1 MPVQS
6 SCHLGLIQ
14 RLAISS
20 SLVVLLLVAL
30 VIGSLAHFE
39 ATRRSG
45 DHAQRLKSDLQTL
58 VSVLAIPVSAGD
70 TGAVTS
76 VLAAF
81 AVRPGVDHVAW
92 TDAHGSQV
100 AVMGAPVSHRAPA
113 WFASLAGLPE
123 YSAPNAAPYSAT
135 QRIVLG
141 SVDHGQAALR
151 LHPAVLVNES
161 WAMVASGAPI
171 VLGGVCALSLALLL
185 VAGHA
190 PLLLRRQIRVRDSLR
205 ASESLGRRLAMIV
218 EQSNDAIIARD
229 LNGIILCWNNGA
241 ERLYGWTAQEAVGR
255 PARELHLGGFSDA
268 DYALM
273 LARMRQRGNWA
284 AEGPRVTKAGSTV
297 QVSVTLASLLDE
309 NGQVVGEVGIGRD
322 MTALTQAQCALV
334 HANERLEA
342 RVHERTAELTLNET
356 LLRAV
361 MDAMPG
367 VVVFLDA
374 QQRHQLFNRRLEE
387 WLALDAEAI
396 RGKTFCEVSSDGNL
410 SSCLPYLQRAQAG
423 EAVRF
428 EWLYRAPDG
437 ALRDID
443 TSLVPVPAV
452 GGENSGVSGG
462 IASFSM
468 DITERKRAD
477 ATLRDSLAR
486 NRVLV
491 TMVERS
497 TDSIHARDLNGNVT
511 YWNQGAER
519 VTGFSAAE
527 AIGQPLR
534 SLHQREASEGE
545 LAGVLARIR
554 AGRATDSEGRRLS
567 KSGHMMDVAIRTEP
581 LFDEHDRL
589 SGEVT
594 VLRDITETKNDVRE
608 LRRAKEVAEAAN
620 RAKSEF
626 LANMSHEIRTPLN
639 GVLGLTELVLD
650 SELTREQRTDLELV
664 QTAGRSLMTILNDI
678 LDFSKIEAGQLQIE
692 AFEFAPADSIADTL
706 KLLAPRAHLKG
717 LTLSC
722 EAHGTPLRLIGD
734 PGRLRQIVMNLVGNA
749 IKFTARGEVA
759 VTVSTLAG
767 ETHANSAPQPDAT
780 VMLQVSVRDSGI
792 GIAPEQHATIF
803 DAFTQADASTTRRFG
818 GTGLGLS
825 ISAKLVRLMGGSIR
839 VESIPEQ
846 GSTFSF
852 TLQCGVPV
860 SSPAPAPAPV
870 AGALAALDGH
880 TVLVVE
886 DNTSYSAALLRMLA
900 GWGMLPAVASDGE
913 SALAMLRQASSQG
926 RPYALLLLDVLLP
939 GMDGYAVARQV
950 KAEPHLVGNVVV
962 VTGAGQRGDG
972 ARWLE
977 LGAAAYL
984 SKPVQA
990 AELFEALV
998 ALISRPAG
1006 KAPSSLVT
1014 RHSLREARQGASVL
1028 VAEDNETNQVVVRRV
1043 LKKLGYRVQMA
1054 NNGQEALDAIARET
1068 FDLVLMDM
1076 QMPGMGGLEAAAAIR
1091 VGEAG
1096 GSLRV
1101 PIVALTAGAM
1111 QADRDSCLAA
1121 GMDDFLSKPYTA
1133 AEIDAVI
1140 KRWLPNQRGPSRQAW
1155 AGSDADAAASE
1166 IGAQAL
1172 ETPSRASAAKPAR
1185 PAAKAQSRAL
1195 DVAVLKG
1202 CIGDD
1207 DEGVDEFLRSYLDS
1221 SAKAAVALREA
1232 RRARRADT
1240 FSGISHSLKST
1251 ARTVGATEVG
1261 ELCAQ
1266 LEAAGQQSDWSTID
1280 AAMLHFDALLAAAAA
1295 DADEWLAAH
1304 ST

>member
-6 SCHLGLIQ
+6 SCHFGLMQ
-14 RLAISS
+14 RLAIST

-39 ATRRSG
+39 VTGRSG

-58 VSVLAIPVSAGD
+58 ISVLAAPVSAGD
-70 TGAVTS
+70 SAAVTQ

-81 AVRPGVDHVAW
+81 AARPGVQRVAW
-92 TDAHGSQV
+92 TDSGGKQI
-100 AVMGAPVSHRAPA
+100 AVTGAPVSQSAPA
-113 WFASLAGLPE
+113 WFEALVGSPE
-123 YSAPNAAPYSAT
+123 YSAT
-135 QRIVLG
+135 QNIVPG
-141 SVDHGQAALR
+141 STEHGQAALR
-151 LHPAVLVNES
+151 LNPAVVANEA
-161 WAMVASGAPI
+161 WALIASGTPI
-171 VLGGVCALSLALLL
+171 VLGGVCALSIALLL

-190 PLLLRRQIRVRDSLR
+190 PLLLRRQISVMNSLR
-205 ASESLGRRLAMIV
+205 ASESLSRRLAMIV
-218 EQSNDAIIARD
+218 EQSSDAIISRD
-229 LNGIILCWNNGA
+229 LNGTILSWNTGA
-241 ERLYGWTAQEAVGR
+241 ERLYGWTAQEAIGKS
-255 PARELHLGGFSDA
+255 ARELHLGGFTDA
-268 DYALM
+268 DYARM
-273 LARMRQRGNWA
+273 LARMREPGNWA
-284 AEGPRVTKAGSTV
+284 AEGARVTKAGTTV
-297 QVSVTLASLLDE
+297 QVSVTLARLLDE
-309 NGQVVGEVGIGRD
+309 HGQVFGEVGIGRD
-322 MTALTQAQCALV
+322 VTALTQAQCALV
-334 HANERLEA
+334 LANERLEA
-342 RVHERTAELTLNET
+342 RVLERTTELTLNET

-374 QQRHQLFNRRLEE
+374 QQRQQLFNRRLEE
-387 WLALDAEAI
+387 WLALDADAI
-396 RGKTFCEVSSDGNL
+396 RGKTPSEVSSEENL
-410 SSCLPYLQRAQAG
+410 RVFLPYLEQAQAG
-423 EAVRF
+423 KAVRF

-437 ALRDID
+437 TLRDVD
-443 TSLVPVPAV
+443 TTLVPVPA
-452 GGENSGVSGG
+452 GDGASGG
-462 IASFSM
+462 VASFSM
-468 DITERKRAD
+468 DISERKRAD

-486 NRVLV
+486 NRVLA

-497 TDSIHARDLNGNVT
+497 TDSIHARDLDGNVT
-511 YWNQGAER
+511 YWNQGAEQ

-534 SLHQREASEGE
+534 SLHLRDKDDAE
-545 LAGVLARIR
+545 LAAVLARIR
-554 AGRATDSEGRRLS
+554 AGRATDFEGQRLS
-567 KSGHMMDVAIRTEP
+567 KSGQAIDVAIRTEP
-581 LFDEHDRL
+581 LLDQDDRL
-589 SGEVT
+589 SGEVC
-594 VLRDITETKNDVRE
+594 VLRDITATKNDERE

-650 SELTREQRTDLELV
+650 TDLTHEQRTDLELV

-692 AFEFAPADSIADTL
+692 AFEFSPADSIADTL
-706 KLLAPRAHLKG
+706 KLLAPRAHQKG

-722 EAHGTPLRLIGD
+722 DARNTPPRLLGD

-759 VTVSTLAG
+759 VTVSTLPG
-767 ETHANSAPQPDAT
+767 ETAADSAPQPDAAAT
-780 VMLQVSVRDSGI
+780 LQVSVRDSGI
-792 GIAPEQHATIF
+792 GIAPDQHATIF
-803 DAFTQADASTTRRFG
+803 DAFTQADASTTRRYG

-839 VESIPEQ
+839 VDSVPGQ
-846 GSTFSF
+846 GSTFTF
-852 TLQCGVPV
+852 TLKCGVPV
-860 SSPAPAPAPV
+860 AAQAQAPAPGASAP
-870 AGALAALDGH
+870 AALDGH

-886 DNTSYSAALLRMLA
+886 DNASYSGALVRMLA
-900 GWGMLPAVASDGE
+900 GWGMVPAAASDGE
-913 SALAMLRQASSQG
+913 SALAMLRQANSLG
-926 RPYALLLLDVLLP
+926 RPYALLLLDVMLP

-950 KAEPHLVGNVVV
+950 KLEPHLAGNVVV
-962 VTGAGQRGDG
+962 LTGAGQRGDG

-990 AELFEALV
+990 TELFEALV

-1006 KAPSSLVT
+1006 EAVASLVT
-1014 RHSLREARQGASVL
+1014 RHSLREARQGASIL
-1028 VAEDNETNQVVVRRV
+1028 VAEDNETNQVVARRV
-1043 LKKLGYRVQMA
+1043 LKKLGYRVQLV

-1068 FDLVLMDM
+1068 YDLVLMDM
-1076 QMPGMGGLEAAAAIR
+1076 QMPKMGGLEAAAAIR
-1091 VGEAG
+1091 TREASG
-1096 GSLRV
+1096 QRRV

-1121 GMDDFLSKPYTA
+1121 GMDDFLAKPYSA

-1140 KRWLPNQRGPSRQAW
+1140 KRWLPDSPAREAW
-1155 AGSDADAAASE
+1155 AGNRTGPAAFDL
-1166 IGAQAL
+1166 GAQAL
-1172 ETPSRASAAKPAR
+1172 ESSSLPVVIQQDSMQGKTKIQAHSP
-1185 PAAKAQSRAL
+1185 AL
-1195 DVAVLKG
+1195 DVEVLKG

-1221 SAKAAVALREA
+1221 SAKAATALHEA
-1232 RRARRADT
+1232 HRARRCDT
-1240 FSGISHSLKST
+1240 ISGLSHSLKST
-1251 ARTVGATEVG
+1251 ARTVGALEVG

-1266 LEAAGQQSDWSTID
+1266 LEAAGQQGDWPTID
-1280 AAMLHFDALLAAAAA
+1280 AAMQRFDALLGAAAA